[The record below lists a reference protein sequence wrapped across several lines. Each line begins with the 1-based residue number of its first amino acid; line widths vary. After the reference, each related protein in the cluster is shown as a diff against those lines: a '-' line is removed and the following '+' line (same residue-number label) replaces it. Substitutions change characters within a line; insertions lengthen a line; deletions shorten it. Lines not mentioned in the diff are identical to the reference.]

1 MGRGDDARCPVELG
15 HLVSGGDLMVVR
27 MADAP
32 DSLRECVAGEL
43 LAYRKT
49 HGLSQERFARML
61 QVSVRSYADLEYGV
75 FMPSTVTML
84 RFLLMLDDQE
94 LLCFLSTI
102 EEFLGK

>member
-1 MGRGDDARCPVELG
+1 MR
-15 HLVSGGDLMVVR
+15 LVSNK
-27 MADAP
+27 
-32 DSLRECVAGEL
+32 DSGRPACVASEF

-49 HGLSQERFARML
+49 QGLSQERFARML
-61 QVSVRSYADLEYGV
+61 RISVRSYVDLEYGV

-94 LLCFLSTI
+94 LLCFLSAI

>member
-1 MGRGDDARCPVELG
+1 
-15 HLVSGGDLMVVR
+15 MVVR
-27 MADAP
+27 MADVP

-49 HGLSQERFARML
+49 YGFSQERFARML
-61 QVSVRSYADLEYGV
+61 QVSVRSYIDLEHGV
-75 FMPSTVTML
+75 FLPSTVTLL